1 MTAIPP
7 AMRPWEAEHVEVHA
21 SQSEPR
27 LCGFHVLSRHRK
39 TFCRDISCRV
49 KFRRLD
55 GEPHSSMT
63 DAASKVPARH
73 LTRPAVAFVVAG
85 GCSIAAL
92 NWLSVTRSYLDTV
105 EGSVLNDQPAALMWQ
120 MWAVLALCPL
130 GSESS
135 RISLA
140 TRGFVLTMIS
150 GEAASDGSRRV
161 GPTRRSEKSSYA
173 RTLAGGQKTA

>member
-1 MTAIPP
+1 MTATPP

-73 LTRPAVAFVVAG
+73 LTRPALAFVVAG
-85 GCSIAAL
+85 GLQHCRTELAERDEEL
-92 NWLSVTRSYLDTV
+92 PRHGRRLGVERSAGCLDV
-105 EGSVLNDQPAALMWQ
+105 ADVGLARPVPSWQ
-120 MWAVLALCPL
+120 WVFLD
-130 GSESS
+130 
-135 RISLA
+135 
-140 TRGFVLTMIS
+140 F
-150 GEAASDGSRRV
+150 
-161 GPTRRSEKSSYA
+161 
-173 RTLAGGQKTA
+173 

>member
-1 MTAIPP
+1 LP
-7 AMRPWEAEHVEVHA
+7 
-21 SQSEPR
+21 
-27 LCGFHVLSRHRK
+27 
-39 TFCRDISCRV
+39 
-49 KFRRLD
+49 
-55 GEPHSSMT
+55 SSW
-63 DAASKVPARH
+63 R
-73 LTRPAVAFVVAG
+73 G

-140 TRGFVLTMIS
+140 TRGVVLTMIS